1 MFVCFLGQISLIYF
15 FNIKTFIS
23 QCVCVFRSNFSF
35 ISVYFLFF
43 FFYCSWCFF
52 VVVFSFFL
60 SVISFRM
67 KKMACL
73 SLCHISIICSVSK
86 FLSHFHD
93 LYQYKNI
100 HIFVCYSEF
109 EYSLLFCYI
118 SVIDFCIKIFTFL
131 SFLCCNSMIY
141 FCIKIFT
148 FFSFISVSKYSRFCL
163 CVCVYV
169 CHISVIILFLC
180 KTFKTFLSLIY
191 VAE

>member
-1 MFVCFLGQISLIYF
+1 MCVFFGQISHLF
-15 FNIKTFIS
+15 LCTFCS
-23 QCVCVFRSNFSF
+23 
-35 ISVYFLFF
+35 
-43 FFYCSWCFF
+43 FFYCSWWGFF
-52 VVVFSFFL
+52 VVFSFFL

-131 SFLCCNSMIY
+131 SFLCCNSQNIHIFLIY
-141 FCIKIFT
+141 FRIKIFT
-148 FFSFISVSKYSRFCL
+148 FLSL
-163 CVCVYV
+163 CVCVCV
-169 CHISVIILFLC
+169 SHFCHYFIPV
-180 KTFKTFLSLIY
+180 
-191 VAE
+191 